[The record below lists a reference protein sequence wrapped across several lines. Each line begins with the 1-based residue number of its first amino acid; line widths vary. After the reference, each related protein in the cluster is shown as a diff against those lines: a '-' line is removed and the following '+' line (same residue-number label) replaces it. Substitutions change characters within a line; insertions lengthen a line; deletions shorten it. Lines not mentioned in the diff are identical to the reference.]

1 MSERLF
7 IQSMHTY
14 KNFLILPFAT
24 LDEDLG
30 KYIPEATIAREM
42 DGNLEE
48 HSLTFEFAFDLPA
61 VALATALEQSK
72 RWIDEKFAVN
82 VH

>member
-1 MSERLF
+1 M
-7 IQSMHTY
+7 QTY
-14 KNFLILPFAT
+14 KDFLILPFAT
-24 LDEDLG
+24 LDEDIG
-30 KYIPEATIAREM
+30 KYIPEATIAREV

-48 HSLTFEFAFDLPA
+48 HALTFDFAFDLPA

-72 RWIDEKFAVN
+72 VWIDDKFGAN